1 MRNNDT
7 YAYRIDN
14 LKELSEL
21 LSHVMWGNS
30 NVMLLQADIYKN
42 MFKEFRKAEEIY
54 EKLQKKVAWG
64 SVYYN
69 LGRISEE
76 YDNDYMKAI
85 NYYQQ
90 STDFL
95 AERYLSF
102 YHIAQCWR
110 KMGEPMKSVAAYRE
124 VIETIKAKMEH
135 HMWSLV
141 QIEYMFESAVSLGN
155 IWSEN
160 KNGYENAEAS
170 YELAEVIYDIMDN
183 EFLLECM
190 LRKEYPIK
198 VLRRVAKKNHDKTEL
213 LQKLYFTNILLGKSD
228 DAKKY
233 QNKMR
238 KEEENYEET

>member
-1 MRNNDT
+1 MVEALVENMQ
-7 YAYRIDN
+7 
-14 LKELSEL
+14 E
-21 LSHVMWGNS
+21 NS
-30 NVMLLQADIYKN
+30 NVILLQAKIYKN
-42 MFKEFRKAEEIY
+42 LFKEFGKAKEIY

-64 SVYYN
+64 AVYYN
-69 LGRISEE
+69 LGKISEE

-85 NYYQQ
+85 SYYQQ

-102 YHIAQCWR
+102 YHIAQCWS

-141 QIEYMFESAVSLGN
+141 QIEYIFESLVSLGN
-155 IWSEN
+155 IWSGN

-170 YELAEVIYDIMDN
+170 YELAEIIYDIMDN
-183 EFLLECM
+183 EYLLECM
-190 LRKEYPIK
+190 LRKEYSIK
-198 VLRRVAKKNHDKTEL
+198 VLRRVAKKNHDKIEL
-213 LQKLYFTNILLGKSD
+213 FQKLYFTNILLGKSD